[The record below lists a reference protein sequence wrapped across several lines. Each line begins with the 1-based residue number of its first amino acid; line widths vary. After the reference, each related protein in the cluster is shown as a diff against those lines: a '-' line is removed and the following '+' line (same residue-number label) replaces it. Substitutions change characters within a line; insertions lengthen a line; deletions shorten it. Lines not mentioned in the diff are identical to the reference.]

1 MNCPYCGNE
10 MIQGKVCS
18 NEALWWKQ
26 DAVDNIC
33 LNDEGSFLSKINGY
47 RITAEISYTFIS
59 IFLEPITIATYGLTL
74 ICASFSVSLNGFCL
88 QFSLLFF
95 LFFIQIKER
104 IHCMFCIDQII
115 IL

>member
-47 RITAEISYTFIS
+47 RITAFKC
-59 IFLEPITIATYGLTL
+59 GN
-74 ICASFSVSLNGFCL
+74 C
-88 QFSLLFF
+88 
-95 LFFIQIKER
+95 KK
-104 IHCMFCIDQII
+104 II
-115 IL
+115 IDTNK

>member
-1 MNCPYCGNE
+1 MCKKERNIYMNCPYCGNE

-47 RITAEISYTFIS
+47 RITAFK
-59 IFLEPITIATYGLTL
+59 
-74 ICASFSVSLNGFCL
+74 CDNC
-88 QFSLLFF
+88 
-95 LFFIQIKER
+95 KK
-104 IHCMFCIDQII
+104 II
-115 IL
+115 IDTNK